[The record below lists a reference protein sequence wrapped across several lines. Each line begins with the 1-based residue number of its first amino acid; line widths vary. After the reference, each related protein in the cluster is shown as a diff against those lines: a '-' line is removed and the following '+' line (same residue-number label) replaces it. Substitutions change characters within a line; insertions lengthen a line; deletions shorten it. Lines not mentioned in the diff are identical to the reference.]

1 MTTQE
6 QRNIIASEAGYAD
19 AMAACLLQDK
29 LHKISDGLSVDDSGT
44 ITLYDTG
51 AKNPRLIVELEDDE
65 MQALIEWYTDGICP
79 VCFVGIPEGSVI
91 CDSCFDRAQ
100 TRHAYGPPLFP
111 DDTLIGPEPKV
122 PYRPK
127 AGKPAQ

>member
-6 QRNIIASEAGYAD
+6 QRNIIASETGYAD
-19 AMAACLLQDK
+19 AMAACLLQDN
-29 LHKISDGLSVDDSGT
+29 LHRLSDGLSVTNSDDITILYDT
-44 ITLYDTG
+44 ITLC
-51 AKNPRLIVELEDDE
+51 PRGIVELGAVELYG
-65 MQALIEWYTDGICP
+65 LIEWYRDGLCP
-79 VCFVGIPEGSVI
+79 VCLCEIPEGSAI

-100 TRHAYGPPLFP
+100 ARRAYGPPLFP

-127 AGKPAQ
+127 AGPTQ